1 MQKQQL
7 VSYLEL
13 HFIVILIGFT
23 AILGKLISISATE
36 LVFLRTILASFG
48 LFCLLFL
55 LKKPIKIPKNDAIKL
70 IGVGFFVG
78 LHWFLFFYSA
88 RIANVSVSLVGLAT
102 STLWVAL
109 LQPFFGKSKIK
120 KLEIALGFCMIF
132 GLYLIFN
139 ADLRFWLGLVLSIG
153 SAFTQAMFSLFNAKF
168 TQKFYSLNITFYEM
182 LGAAIITGLVLI
194 FLGDELIFTGH
205 YPLPIDW
212 LWLAILAGACTVYAY
227 TAIVRLLKNISPFS
241 VNLAFN
247 LEPVY
252 GIILA
257 YFIFGE
263 SEKMTSGF
271 YAGTF
276 IIFIAVFGYQIFGHE
291 KSSSKN

>member
-1 MQKQQL
+1 LDNKPSNL
-7 VSYLEL
+7 SHFLEL
-13 HFIVILIGFT
+13 HFVVILIGFT

-48 LFCLLFL
+48 LFCILLF
-55 LKKPIKIPKNDAIKL
+55 LKKPIKIPINIAFRI

-109 LQPFFGKSKIK
+109 LQPFFGKSSIN
-120 KLEIALGFCMIF
+120 KLEIALGICMIF

-139 ADLRFWLGLVLSIG
+139 ADLSLWLGLVLSIG
-153 SAFTQAMFSLFNAKF
+153 SAFMQAVFSLFNSKF
-168 TQKFYSLNITFYEM
+168 TQKYYSLNITFYEM
-182 LGAAIITGLVLI
+182 LGAAIVTGIALLI
-194 FLGDELIFTGH
+194 FGENTMFNGH
-205 YPLPIDW
+205 FPKPLDW
-212 LWLAILAGACTVYAY
+212 LWLAILAGACSVYAY
-227 TAIVRLLKNISPFS
+227 SAIVRLLKKISPFS

-263 SEKMTSGF
+263 SEKMTFGF
-271 YAGTF
+271 YVGTLV
-276 IIFIAVFGYQIFGHE
+276 IFSAVFGYQVY
-291 KSSSKN
+291 SSRK